1 MRLLWVRHGQMDGR
15 AGQQAGLDSIN
26 RLFNQEVEGALT
38 VRGQREARAV
48 AAHFSE
54 NPVHA
59 VYSSP
64 LLRARQTAEA
74 TAGAL
79 GHEVRVLGEIA
90 EVRTGRLPEGSPEAW
105 LVSALSDAPL
115 PAGVRRFLL
124 GGTLLPLYY
133 RSWLAGR
140 TEGGE
145 SPADLRARLGG
156 AFSRLASEHPSDARV
171 ALFGHGYIILF
182 LSLALTEG
190 SRFSALFRPYIPNG
204 SITEI
209 EMDGDGRL
217 RLVRYA
223 ATEHLRKR

>member
-1 MRLLWVRHGQMDGR
+1 MRLLWVRHGQMEGR
-15 AGQQAGLDSIN
+15 AAERAGLDSIN
-26 RLFNQEVEGALT
+26 RLFNQEVEGSLT
-38 VRGQREARAV
+38 GRGRREAQAV

-79 GHEVRVLGEIA
+79 GHEVRVLKEIA
-90 EVRTGRLPEGSPEAW
+90 EVRTGRLREDSPEARF
-105 LVSALSDAPL
+105 VNALSGAPL
-115 PAGVRRFLL
+115 PTGMRRFLL

-145 SPADLRARLGG
+145 SPGDLRARLGG
-156 AFSRLASEHPSDARV
+156 AFARLAAEHPSDAQI
-171 ALFGHGYIILF
+171 ALFGHGYTILF
-182 LSLALTEG
+182 MSLALVEG
-190 SRFSALFRPYIPNG
+190 SRLSALLRPYVPNG

-209 EMDGDGRL
+209 EMDGGGRL
-217 RLVRYA
+217 ELVRYA
-223 ATEHLRKR
+223 ATAHLRKR